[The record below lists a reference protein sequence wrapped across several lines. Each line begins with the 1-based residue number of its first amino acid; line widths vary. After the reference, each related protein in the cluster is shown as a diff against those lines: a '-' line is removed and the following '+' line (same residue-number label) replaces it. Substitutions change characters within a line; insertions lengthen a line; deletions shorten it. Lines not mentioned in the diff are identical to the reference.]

1 MYLGITKLVT
11 QLQNLQENCL
21 YVVTTPDRRSAINF
35 GLHCLYKNREKGLL
49 KFLTLDG
56 ISPED
61 IRNDFANPDLLPK
74 ILTHVYCSKG
84 EGNLL
89 RRLAADYNFVYQND
103 GDMSL
108 FVSLINDRDVAELND
123 SELDTALTELSELA
137 KRKGICL
144 LLVTYG
150 INQISCNSRFLRAS
164 TALSGLASVEN
175 THNDTYLST
184 MMWRFSDG
192 SFSRGDNHLNLTEDG
207 YEVVFE
213 DNTSDVS
220 VDNLTC
226 YVLAGDFTPD
236 RSLFTDIRTFSSNRA
251 IYESAIKEATSAT
264 IFFSITKRDE
274 IDEVAEYLYD
284 LRTERG
290 KNLKLMILECIQG
303 MRSSSE
309 HFLLDCGA
317 TFIFEANAKSSY
329 INAVLPT
336 LKDLKFNHYIR
347 TSFEDIS
354 TRYHLIENEKNGYL
368 KPDEFIKKVRF
379 LVTASDSAN
388 SEGTL
393 AKLTC
398 SSDFTPAMCISQ
410 FKPKR
415 GGDYC
420 TVIDGCIYAFMPSC
434 RNGELSITLSHIFNV
449 GPEKL
454 FSRCRALYTRSEII
468 VAIDN
473 LKAIESDESSSLLIE
488 QIARENAQRNSL
500 RLKHKKLSDLA
511 CTESISAKP
520 IDSKLLEE

>member
-21 YVVTTPDRRSAINF
+21 YVVTTPDRKSAINF

-74 ILTHVYCSKG
+74 ILSHVYCSKG
-84 EGNLL
+84 DGNLL

-108 FVSLINDRDVAELND
+108 FVSLINDRDITELSD

-150 INQISCNSRFLRAS
+150 INQISCNSRLLRVS

-175 THNDTYLST
+175 NHNDTFLSS

-192 SFSRGDNHLNLTEDG
+192 SFSRGENHLNLTEDG

-226 YVLAGDFTPD
+226 YVLAGDFSPD
-236 RSLFTDIRTFSSNRA
+236 RSLFTDIRTFSSNKA

-274 IDEVAEYLYD
+274 IDEVAEYLYE

-317 TFIFEANAKSSY
+317 TFIFEA
-329 INAVLPT
+329 
-336 LKDLKFNHYIR
+336 
-347 TSFEDIS
+347 
-354 TRYHLIENEKNGYL
+354 
-368 KPDEFIKKVRF
+368 
-379 LVTASDSAN
+379 
-388 SEGTL
+388 
-393 AKLTC
+393 
-398 SSDFTPAMCISQ
+398 
-410 FKPKR
+410 
-415 GGDYC
+415 
-420 TVIDGCIYAFMPSC
+420 
-434 RNGELSITLSHIFNV
+434 
-449 GPEKL
+449 
-454 FSRCRALYTRSEII
+454 
-468 VAIDN
+468 
-473 LKAIESDESSSLLIE
+473 
-488 QIARENAQRNSL
+488 
-500 RLKHKKLSDLA
+500 
-511 CTESISAKP
+511 
-520 IDSKLLEE
+520 